1 MSSIPA
7 KEIQAPLTKSKGKFF
22 RKPDDAPIDLRA
34 ETLRLEAE
42 GEWIVQRVPEPYI
55 ELDTKYGGKKKV
67 PLQHTWH
74 HKSCGQCG
82 HIPGYSTSIYWLHRA
97 LGLEYNDP
105 KDQTSCTAWN
115 YYASATSN
123 AAAQAGVAMRNFA
136 AAYESGFYPVI
147 HCGTSF
153 GHYKEVREQMVH
165 HKELRDQVRSIMKR
179 LGKPLVMPEEIVH
192 YSEWVYAVRHMI
204 AERRVYDVSN
214 IAVTVHPACHYYK
227 LVDEDAIYDPEIYG
241 GQRTAVV
248 SGVAIALGAQVKD
261 YSTWFDCCGFGFRH
275 ILVQRDFTR
284 SFATLRKMEVM
295 RDEANPDVTLTHDT
309 GCVTTLDKSQFAAQ
323 AHDHNVSIPVMSEAQ
338 FAALCM
344 GAHPYKVCQL
354 HWHSTDYRPL
364 LTKMGIDWRKA
375 WEEFEQEIEALRRG
389 EKEYLTWADVDAV
402 VPAKAIALAQKGYT
416 PDRFDGR

>member
-1 MSSIPA
+1 MTSIPVN
-7 KEIQAPLTKSKGKFF
+7 EIQNPLTRRGKFF
-22 RKPDDAPIDLRA
+22 RRPEDAPIDLRA

-42 GEWIVQRVPEPYI
+42 GEWIVSKVPEPYI
-55 ELDTKYGGKKKV
+55 ELTTKYGGIKKV

-82 HIPGYSTSIYWLHRA
+82 HIPGYSTSIYWLNRK
-97 LGLEYNDP
+97 LGLDYNDP

-123 AAAQAGVAMRNFA
+123 AAAQAAVGMRNFA
-136 AAYESGFYPVI
+136 AAYETGYYPII

-153 GHYKEVREQMVH
+153 GHYKEVREEMIH
-165 HKELRDQVRSIMKR
+165 HKELRDQVREIMKK

-192 YSEWVYAVRHMI
+192 YSEWVYAVRNLI
-204 AERRVYDVSN
+204 AEKKVYDLSD
-214 IAVTVHPACHYYK
+214 ISVTVHPACHYYK

-241 GQRTAVV
+241 GQRTAIV
-248 SGVAIALGAQVKD
+248 SGVALALGATVKD

-284 SFATLRKMEVM
+284 SFATMRKMEVM

-309 GCVTTLDKSQFAAQ
+309 GCVTTLDKSQFAA
-323 AHDHNVSIPVMSEAQ
+323 AGHEHKVNIPVMSEAQ
-338 FAALCM
+338 FAALAM

-354 HWHSTDYRPL
+354 HWHSADYRPL
-364 LTKMGIDWRKA
+364 LAKMGIDWEAA
-375 WEEFEQEIEALRRG
+375 WDEFEQDVEKLRRG
-389 EKEYLTWADVDAV
+389 EKEYLTWDDVDTAV
-402 VPAKAIALAQKGYT
+402 PLKSIALPK
-416 PDRFDGR
+416 